1 MAIIKINNKG
11 KISKNIMIIKAID
24 KKNKKIYI
32 YKKKKKYNYK
42 LQL

>member
-24 KKNKKIYI
+24 KKNKK
-32 YKKKKKYNYK
+32 KKKKKMNKVYHK
-42 LQL
+42 F